1 MNKDIKIV
9 FMGTPDFSVPVLDA
23 LIKNYNVVAVVTQP
37 DKQVG
42 REGKIK
48 MTPVKEL
55 ALEHNIPVLQP
66 ERLRKEYQSVL
77 DYEPDII
84 ITCAYGQIV
93 PKEIIDYPKYK
104 CVNVHASLLPRHR
117 GGAPI
122 HRAII
127 EGDTET
133 GITIMHM
140 DYGMDNGDIIE
151 QSIIEITELD
161 TAETLFDKLS
171 NLGAS
176 FLIEVLPKI
185 LSNNINPIKQNEEDA
200 TFSYNIKPEDE
211 VVDFSKTAKEVYN
224 QIRGLNSWPVA
235 YTTLDNKRMKVW
247 ESKIGDKS
255 TNKEVGT
262 ITNTSS
268 DGIHVQTKDKEII
281 LTVIQPEGKKR
292 MNAKDYLNGVK
303 KEELIGK
310 KLGWVIE

>member
-1 MNKDIKIV
+1 MYKDKRIV
-9 FMGTPDFSVPVLDA
+9 FMGTPDFSVPVLDM

-55 ALEHNIPVLQP
+55 ALSYSIPVLQP
-66 ERLRKEYQSVL
+66 ERLRKEYNSVL
-77 DYEPDII
+77 EYEPDII

-127 EGDTET
+127 EGDKET

-151 QSIIEITELD
+151 QSKIDITDID

-171 NLGAS
+171 NLGAT
-176 FLIEVLPKI
+176 FLNEVLPKI
-185 LSNNINPIKQNEEDA
+185 FEDNINPIKQIEEEA

-211 VVDFSKTAKEVYN
+211 IVNFNKPVVDVYN
-224 QIRGLNSWPVA
+224 QVRGLNSWPVA
-235 YTTLDNKRMKVW
+235 YTLLDNKRMKVW
-247 ESKIGDKS
+247 ETKIGNKK
-255 TNKEVGT
+255 TNKELGTIVGT
-262 ITNTSS
+262 SNE
-268 DGIHVQTKDKEII
+268 GIHVQTLDYEII

-292 MNAKDYLNGVK
+292 MNAKDYLNGIN

-310 KLGWVIE
+310 KLG

>member
-1 MNKDIKIV
+1 MYKDKKIV
-9 FMGTPDFSVPVLDA
+9 FMGTPDFSVPVLQM
-23 LIKNYNVVAVVTQP
+23 LIENYNVIAVVTQP

-55 ALEHNIPVLQP
+55 ALSYDIPVLQP
-66 ERLRKEYQSVL
+66 EKLRKEYMSIL
-77 DYEPDII
+77 EYEPDIV

-104 CVNVHASLLPRHR
+104 CVNVHASLLPKHR

-127 EGDTET
+127 EGDKET

-151 QSIIEITELD
+151 QSKIAIEDTD
-161 TAETLFDKLS
+161 TAESLFDKLS
-171 NLGAS
+171 VLGAS
-176 FLIEVLPKI
+176 FLNEVLPKI
-185 LSNNINPIKQNEEDA
+185 FDNNINPIVQNEAEA

-211 VVDFSKTAKEVYN
+211 IVNFNKPVVDVYN

-235 YTTLDNKRMKVW
+235 YTLLDNKRMKVW
-247 ESKIGDKS
+247 ESKIGTKKTDKAP
-255 TNKEVGT
+255 GM
-262 ITNTSS
+262 IIGASS
-268 DGIHVQTKDKEII
+268 EGIHVQTLDYEII

-292 MNAKDYLNGVK
+292 MNAKDYLNGIN

-310 KLGWVIE
+310 RLG

>member
-1 MNKDIKIV
+1 MYKDKRIV
-9 FMGTPDFSVPVLDA
+9 FMGTPDFSVPVLKM
-23 LIKNYNVVAVVTQP
+23 LIENYNVVAVVTQP

-55 ALEHNIPVLQP
+55 ALSYDIPVLQP
-66 ERLRKEYQSVL
+66 EKLRKEYMDVL
-77 DYEPDII
+77 KYEPDII

-127 EGDTET
+127 DGDKET

-151 QSIIEITELD
+151 QSKIAIEDND
-161 TAETLFDKLS
+161 TAESLFDKLS
-171 NLGAS
+171 ILGAS
-176 FLIEVLPKI
+176 FLNEVLPKI
-185 LSNNINPIKQNEEDA
+185 FDNNINPIRQNELEA

-211 VVDFSKTAKEVYN
+211 IVNFNKPVVDVYN
-224 QIRGLNSWPVA
+224 QVRGLNSWPVA
-235 YTTLDNKRMKVW
+235 YTLLDNKRMKVW
-247 ESKIGDKS
+247 ETKIGDKS
-255 TNKEVGT
+255 SNKEPGI
-262 ITNTSS
+262 ITSTSS
-268 DGIHVQTKDKEII
+268 DGIHVQTLDYEII

-292 MNAKDYLNGVK
+292 MNAKDYLNGIN

-310 KLGWVIE
+310 KLGW

>member
-66 ERLRKEYQSVL
+66 ERLRKEYQMVL

-127 EGDTET
+127 EGDKET

-151 QSIIEITELD
+151 QSIIEITDTD

-176 FLIEVLPKI
+176 FLMEVLPKI
-185 LSNNINPIKQNEEDA
+185 LSNNINPIKQKEEDA

-211 VVDFSKTAKEVYN
+211 IVDFSKTAKEVYN

-235 YTTLDNKRMKVW
+235 YTNLDNKRMKVW
-247 ESKIGDKS
+247 ESKIGDKF
-255 TNKEVGT
+255 TNKEPGT
-262 ITNTSS
+262 ITNTSN

-310 KLGWVIE
+310 KLG

>member
-1 MNKDIKIV
+1 MYKDKKIV
-9 FMGTPDFSVPVLDA
+9 FMGTPDFSVPVLKM
-23 LIKNYNVVAVVTQP
+23 LIDNYNVVVVVTQP

-55 ALEHNIPVLQP
+55 ALSYNIPVLQP
-66 ERLRKEYQSVL
+66 EKLKKEYMSVL
-77 DYEPDII
+77 EYEPDIV

-127 EGDTET
+127 EGDKET

-151 QSIIEITELD
+151 QSKIVIEDTD

-171 NLGAS
+171 VLGAS
-176 FLIEVLPKI
+176 FLNEVLPKI
-185 LSNNINPIKQNEEDA
+185 FDNNINPICQNEAEA
-200 TFSYNIKPEDE
+200 TFSYNIKSEDE
-211 VVDFSKTAKEVYN
+211 VVDFSKPVVDVYN

-235 YTTLDNKRMKVW
+235 YTLLENKRMKVW
-247 ESKIGDKS
+247 ESKIGSKK
-255 TNKEVGT
+255 TEKEPGT
-262 ITNTSS
+262 IIGTSS
-268 DGIHVQTKDKEII
+268 EGIHVQTLDYEII

-292 MNAKDYLNGVK
+292 MNAKDYLNGIN

-310 KLGWVIE
+310 KLG

>member
-1 MNKDIKIV
+1 MNNDVKIV
-9 FMGTPDFSVPVLDA
+9 FMGTPDFSAPVLET
-23 LIKNYNVVAVVTQP
+23 LIKNYNVIAVVTQP

-48 MTPVKEL
+48 MSPVKEV
-55 ALEHNIPVLQP
+55 ALKYDIPVLQP
-66 ERLRKEYQSVL
+66 ERLRKEYQMIL

-93 PKEIIDYPKYK
+93 PKEIIDYPRYK
-104 CVNVHASLLPRHR
+104 CINVHASLLPKHR

-127 EGDTET
+127 NGDKET
-133 GITIMHM
+133 GITIMYM

-151 QSIIEITELD
+151 QTAIEITELD
-161 TAETLFDKLS
+161 TAESLFDKLS

-176 FLIEVLPKI
+176 FLMEVLPKI
-185 LSNNINPIKQNEEDA
+185 LSGHITPIKQNEEEA

-211 VVDFSKTAKEVYN
+211 IIDFTKKSQEVYN

-235 YTTLDNKRMKVW
+235 YTILDDKRMKVW
-247 ESKIGDKS
+247 ESKIGDIK
-255 TNKEVGT
+255 TDREPGV
-262 ITNTSS
+262 ITNTSN

-281 LTVIQPEGKKR
+281 LTVIQPEGKKKMLAR
-292 MNAKDYLNGVK
+292 DYLNGIK

-310 KLGWVIE
+310 KLG